1 MQKPYFEDPD
11 KAVATGGRFEHVM
24 AIALDPRAHY
34 KEGVI
39 RCIKSREGDVATAGY
54 VDRSVLHKVHAVAG
68 AGARG
73 DSNESLEHFSIGD
86 ELKIKNQDEIV
97 RALSH
102 GHFDFLGLED
112 PDIWID
118 DVTGLMH
125 LYFTMPFHDTRH
137 HQSFIHLGHAV
148 GPTLDDLEMTMP
160 VLADRGFGGAKEVS
174 IAPLNRQR
182 FRYNLFESSD
192 AGVEFTYST
201 VRVAIA
207 EKMGEPWKFGE
218 TVFHPAE
225 NDIPWIAGHASP
237 GPLFS
242 KRFIDIG
249 VGKLL
254 GVINGR
260 EASEKVAGE
269 TKYGIFSVGLF
280 IYDYENG
287 KIDWVSPEPF
297 IRDSAAKTITFAS
310 QFVEQSAGKGVLF
323 AHVDDSFVRAYTLE
337 AEKIKPL
344 LP

>member
-1 MQKPYFEDPD
+1 MKLYFEHPG

-54 VDRSVLHKVHAVAG
+54 VDRSVLHKVYG
-68 AGARG
+68 K
-73 DSNESLEHFSIGD
+73 SLEHFSIGD
-86 ELKIKNQDEIV
+86 ELKIKSQDEIV

-118 DVTGLMH
+118 DATGLMH
-125 LYFTMPFHDTRH
+125 FYFTMPFHDTRH
-137 HQSFIHLGHAV
+137 HQYFIHLGHAV
-148 GPTLDDLEMTMP
+148 GPGLDDLEMTMP

-174 IAPLNRQR
+174 IAPLNRQG

-237 GPLFS
+237 GPLFP
-242 KRFIDIG
+242 KNFIDVG
-249 VGKLL
+249 KGKLL

-260 EASEKVAGE
+260 EASKKVDGE
-269 TKYGIFSVGLF
+269 TKYGIFSIGLF
-280 IYDYENG
+280 IFDYENG
-287 KIDWVSPEPF
+287 KIDWVSLEPF
-297 IRDSAAKTITFAS
+297 IRDSEAKTITFAS
-310 QFVEQSAGKGVLF
+310 QFVEQGVGKGVLF
-323 AHVDDSFVRAYTLE
+323 AHVDDSFVRAYTLT